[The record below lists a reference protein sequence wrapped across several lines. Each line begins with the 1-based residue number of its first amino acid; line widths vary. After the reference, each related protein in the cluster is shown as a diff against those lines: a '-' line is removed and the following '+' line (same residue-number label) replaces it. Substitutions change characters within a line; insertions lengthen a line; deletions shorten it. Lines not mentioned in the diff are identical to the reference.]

1 MAEKE
6 SSEEPF
12 KLTVEQK
19 ANIVEN
25 FLVRVKSINRSI
37 QIQRLALSLSDY
49 DDASDDY
56 YAFLHFYSLP
66 ENWSTISKDY
76 DEFYVPG
83 YSGTDRSTS
92 LEETDSKAAIN
103 GKKT

>member
-1 MAEKE
+1 MAKE
-6 SSEEPF
+6 ESTEEPF

-19 ANIVEN
+19 TNIVEN
-25 FLVRVKSINRSI
+25 FFVRVKNIDRSI
-37 QIQRLALSLSDY
+37 KIQRLALSLSDY
-49 DDASDDY
+49 DDSSDDY

-66 ENWSTISKDY
+66 ENWQKIGKDY

-92 LEETDSKAAIN
+92 LEATDPKVAIN